1 MVGEALAGC
10 APYLFPVSAQA
21 RPRGSAHIPAEYKS
35 CILVVLFLYGGV
47 CSRDKGQRGREEVG
61 GWGFSAEEPPEVV
74 TLGVLEAG
82 VSLMLKA
89 RAEQPE
95 LETCVVTAPPLV
107 TSPQAGCDLS

>member
-1 MVGEALAGC
+1 M
-10 APYLFPVSAQA
+10 
-21 RPRGSAHIPAEYKS
+21 
-35 CILVVLFLYGGV
+35 LVVLFLYGGV
-47 CSRDKGQRGREEVG
+47 CSRDKGQRGGE
-61 GWGFSAEEPPEVV
+61 EVV

-89 RAEQPE
+89 RAERPE